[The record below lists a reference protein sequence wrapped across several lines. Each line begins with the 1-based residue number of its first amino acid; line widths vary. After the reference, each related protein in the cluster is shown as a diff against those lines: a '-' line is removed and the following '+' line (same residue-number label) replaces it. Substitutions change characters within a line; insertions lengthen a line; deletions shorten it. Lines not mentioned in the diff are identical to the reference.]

1 MAQRSG
7 KGDDTKQSYIQF
19 LILNLYLL
27 RNTIFNAESL
37 ALSITKITSDM
48 LMIFFFVITP
58 NKSLFALRP
67 T

>member
-19 LILNLYLL
+19 LILNVYLL
-27 RNTIFNAESL
+27 SNTIFNAESL

-48 LMIFFFVITP
+48 QMIFF
-58 NKSLFALRP
+58 L
-67 T
+67 